1 MPNNSEDNPSNSIFL
16 ALSEYLS
23 KHKKGINRASETAR
37 KFYANEYFI
46 MNEKQIQNS

>member
-23 KHKKGINRASETAR
+23 KHKKGINRASETVR
-37 KFYANEYFI
+37 KFYANE
-46 MNEKQIQNS
+46 